1 MNLPRVTKEIKY
13 HKNEW
18 VVIWLND
25 MAEEQVSVFDLK
37 ADAIDFA
44 VNCNYCITITT
55 TAFYNT
61 YIARETI
68 DLALTARGTLKIQDG
83 EYQFIKIR

>member
-1 MNLPRVTKEIKY
+1 MNLPRLTKEIKY

-37 ADAIDFA
+37 AEAIDFA
-44 VNCNYCITITT
+44 VNCNYCLTITT

-68 DLALTARGTLKIQDG
+68 DLSLTARGTLKIQDG

>member
-37 ADAIDFA
+37 PDAIDFA
-44 VNCNYCITITT
+44 VNCTYCLTITT
-55 TAFYNT
+55 TAFYNN
-61 YIARETI
+61 YIARNQI
-68 DLALTARGTLKIQDG
+68 DLTVTPNGTIKIQDG